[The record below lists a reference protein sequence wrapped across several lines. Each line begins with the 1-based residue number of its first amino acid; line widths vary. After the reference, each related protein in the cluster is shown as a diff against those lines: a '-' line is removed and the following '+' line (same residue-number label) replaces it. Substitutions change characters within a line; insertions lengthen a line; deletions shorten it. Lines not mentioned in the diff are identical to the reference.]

1 MKAYILNIGDEV
13 LSGKVINT
21 NASYLASELEV
32 LGIKV
37 SKTIVVGDEAN
48 DISTALL
55 EFINSDANLLIST
68 GGLGP
73 THDDLTKEVIC
84 RVLGL
89 ELVYN
94 TVASQDMFNY
104 FQQVKNDCNLKQ
116 AYYPQDSIIISNE
129 IGSADGV
136 IIPYND
142 KIIILLVGPFLEMK
156 HLYTKSVINYL
167 SPYIEKKL
175 FKDYMVMGESESF
188 FENLLDNLIKNPFVK
203 IAPYASLGL
212 IRYRII
218 SSNEK
223 IFKQVNQE
231 FCSIMKDYIISDQG
245 ELIEE
250 VLVKLLI
257 EKKEKISCAESM
269 TGGLIAKKITSVPRA
284 SKVFSR

>member
-104 FQQVKNDCNLKQ
+104 F
-116 AYYPQDSIIISNE
+116 
-129 IGSADGV
+129 
-136 IIPYND
+136 
-142 KIIILLVGPFLEMK
+142 
-156 HLYTKSVINYL
+156 
-167 SPYIEKKL
+167 
-175 FKDYMVMGESESF
+175 
-188 FENLLDNLIKNPFVK
+188 
-203 IAPYASLGL
+203 
-212 IRYRII
+212 
-218 SSNEK
+218 
-223 IFKQVNQE
+223 
-231 FCSIMKDYIISDQG
+231 
-245 ELIEE
+245 
-250 VLVKLLI
+250 
-257 EKKEKISCAESM
+257 
-269 TGGLIAKKITSVPRA
+269 
-284 SKVFSR
+284 SKTI